1 MFDEVAGGEPQQKEL
16 YDVDCSDLYN
26 NEYYDKLVEE
36 LNQASLDTN
45 LKEKAMPAIATDE
58 IRTEETKPLD
68 NTAEETLLA
77 VESLKKLHTDSDV
90 HDRHRLLIQELFVQ
104 STLDEQ
110 AKVDH
115 VECEQDE
122 QFEVPKSD
130 DTIFIKGTSDADDD
144 DSLSVVTNDKQPDT
158 SDSDLDE
165 DDIDTD
171 SIADLNDI
179 HKDLFAVHAPPPPSD
194 DKSVLI
200 ERLLNSRSAIFDIP
214 ADELNR
220 QVAALEENKHNELVG
235 LVDRVYENRE
245 AYKNPDKSEKP
256 IDDDDSDEYV
266 DALTD
271 FDAENSDL
279 TEITAEPNTISPASG
294 ITIFCENV
302 SSLLESVHADSGD
315 VFSEATEIID
325 EEIVEVEEDPIS
337 DCEVYRI
344 AYDIT
349 CDKDMSSL
357 SMDTHADTADMMLE
371 R

>member
-16 YDVDCSDLYN
+16 NEVDCSGLYN

-45 LKEKAMPAIATDE
+45 LKEKAMPAIATDD
-58 IRTEETKPLD
+58 IRTEESEPLD
-68 NTAEETLLA
+68 NTADETLLA

-90 HDRHRLLIQELFVQ
+90 HDRHRLLIQDLFVQ

-122 QFEVPKSD
+122 QFEEPKSD

-144 DSLSVVTNDKQPDT
+144 ADDDALSVVTNDKQPDT
-158 SDSDLDE
+158 SDSDLD
-165 DDIDTD
+165 DTD

-179 HKDLFAVHAPPPPSD
+179 HKDLFAVHAPLPPSD

-200 ERLLNSRSAIFDIP
+200 KRLLNSRSAIFDIP
-214 ADELNR
+214 ADELNL

-235 LVDRVYENRE
+235 LVERVYENRE
-245 AYKNPDKSEKP
+245 AYKNPDESKKP

-279 TEITAEPNTISPASG
+279 TENTAEPNTISPTSG

-325 EEIVEVEEDPIS
+325 EEIVEVEEAPIS
-337 DCEVYRI
+337 DCDVYRI
-344 AYDIT
+344 AYDIA

-357 SMDTHADTADMMLE
+357 SMETHADTADMMLE